1 MGVNSF
7 SSLHYKYLLCISF
20 EAPAFYLNS
29 LLIFGKK
36 LISEGDCNKNVLVL
50 IFKSNLLRG
59 SAYSELGRM
68 SLTGLD
74 DYSIFATRKGSQNC
88 SSLSEKKYLWW
99 QLWRDKSWSI
109 KEKKYKQNFQIR
121 KLKKWKLFGKK
132 QVSHITHIMVP
143 VKKGTPIV

>member
-74 DYSIFATRKGSQNC
+74 DYSIFDTRKGSQNC

-99 QLWRDKSWSI
+99 QLWGDKSWSI
-109 KEKKYKQNFQIR
+109 KEKKIQTKFSNKEI
-121 KLKKWKLFGKK
+121 KEMEVVWKETSFAYYP
-132 QVSHITHIMVP
+132 HY
-143 VKKGTPIV
+143 GTS